1 MALSESNTLLFTGS
15 NYSDGFCFCC
25 CLPFT
30 VVLFIETL
38 VICMPIARYSKEEDC
53 LRFNTCTTWSYRPG
67 LRSKLL
73 TQRSWSYPYV

>member
-1 MALSESNTLLFTGS
+1 MVIFKKTEPQFHNLRKRKR
-15 NYSDGFCFCC
+15 NY
-25 CLPFT
+25 LKK
-30 VVLFIETL
+30 
-38 VICMPIARYSKEEDC
+38 RYSKEEDC